1 MLRLNRNN
9 INDLKRRNKFL
20 KLEKECVL
28 LRSIKRNAFI
38 EGDIVLKRL
47 NSRKGKLGSIA
58 RIHNRCILTGRSRGI
73 VRFYRI
79 SRLQLKTLG
88 QRGLIIGLRRGSW

>member
-9 INDLKRRNKFL
+9 INDLKRRNKFF

-38 EGDIVLKRL
+38 EKDIVLKRL
-47 NSRKGKLGSIA
+47 NSRKGKRGSIA
-58 RIHNRCILTGRSRGI
+58 RIHNRCIITGRSRGI
-73 VRFYRI
+73 VRFYRL
-79 SRLQLKTLG
+79 SRLQLKNFG
-88 QRGLIIGLRRGSW
+88 ERGLIVGLRRGSW